1 MITYEGSQIYTAGQ
15 MYLDGHNLKE
25 ISVALG
31 VSEPTAQKYVHEAG
45 FSIDEKRYHKVTPAG
60 EMVLTEAGQKWATD
74 WTAMQVMFA
83 VLGLEAKHG

>member
-15 MYLDGHNLKE
+15 MYLDGDNLKE

-31 VSEPTAQKYVHEAG
+31 VSEPTAEKYVHEAG
-45 FSIDEKRYHKVTPAG
+45 YSIDEKRYHKVTPAG

-74 WTAMQVMFA
+74 WLVMQLMF
-83 VLGLEAKHG
+83 VVSGLEVKHG